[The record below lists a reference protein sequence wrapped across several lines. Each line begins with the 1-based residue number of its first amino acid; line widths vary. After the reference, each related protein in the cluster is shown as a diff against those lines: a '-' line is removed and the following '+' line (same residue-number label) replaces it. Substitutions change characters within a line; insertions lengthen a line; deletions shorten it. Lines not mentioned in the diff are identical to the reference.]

1 MLEYSHNTDLKE
13 FDMVRRERNP
23 EQAALEAEWEAKLAA
38 EGLAA
43 NLRPEQ
49 AETAGDALE
58 VADPD
63 SAAERAELAA
73 REEAGDAL
81 YSNQ

>member
-1 MLEYSHNTDLKE
+1 
-13 FDMVRRERNP
+13 MVRGERKP
-23 EQAALEAEWEAKLAA
+23 EQAALEAEWEARLAA

-43 NLRPEQ
+43 NLRPEM
-49 AETAGDALE
+49 AVAAGDALE

-81 YSNQ
+81 YGIQ

>member
-1 MLEYSHNTDLKE
+1 
-13 FDMVRRERNP
+13 MVRREQNP

-38 EGLAA
+38 EGLSA
-43 NLRPEQ
+43 NLVQEQ
-49 AETAGDALE
+49 AFAAGDALE

-63 SAAERAELAA
+63 SAKERAELSA

-81 YSNQ
+81 YGNQ

>member
-1 MLEYSHNTDLKE
+1 
-13 FDMVRRERNP
+13 MVLRERNP

-43 NLRPEQ
+43 NLHPEQ
-49 AETAGDALE
+49 AEAAGDALE
-58 VADPD
+58 VADPA
-63 SAAERAELAA
+63 SAAERAELVA

-81 YSNQ
+81 YGNQ

>member
-1 MLEYSHNTDLKE
+1 M
-13 FDMVRRERNP
+13 RERNP
-23 EQAALEAEWEAKLAA
+23 EQVSLEAEWEAILAA
-38 EGLAA
+38 EDLAA

-49 AETAGDALE
+49 AEAAGDALE

-73 REEAGDAL
+73 RETTGDNL
-81 YSNQ
+81 YGNL